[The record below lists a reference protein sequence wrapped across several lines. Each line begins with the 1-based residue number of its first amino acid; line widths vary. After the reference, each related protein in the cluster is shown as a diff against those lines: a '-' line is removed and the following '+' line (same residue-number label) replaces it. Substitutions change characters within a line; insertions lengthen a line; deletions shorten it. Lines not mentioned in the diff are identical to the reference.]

1 MDFPCFAFR
10 DIEGIIGTKN
20 NERIMM
26 IHAITGVIQAK
37 KKQAVTLA
45 VGPISLEIAVA
56 DESVFALNSS
66 CTIINYLHWTQEQGP
81 ILYGFK
87 EPVDRAVFLLIIS
100 CSGIGPRLGL
110 ALLAQLGA
118 VQCIHAI
125 HKGDDRMLS
134 KVSGI
139 GTKKA
144 EQIIVQLKHKIQD
157 LLINSNDIMPSESHI
172 DWHTISDALRA
183 LNYSRGEI
191 TAAIAYLRDQQQESP
206 SFDQLL
212 RQALSFLAKQQ

>member
-1 MDFPCFAFR
+1 
-10 DIEGIIGTKN
+10 
-20 NERIMM
+20 M
-26 IHAITGVIQAK
+26 IHAISGIVQAR
-37 KKQAVTLA
+37 KKQAITLL
-45 VGPISLEIAVA
+45 VGPIAVDIAVA
-56 DESVFALNSS
+56 DESVFVLNSS
-66 CTIINYLHWTQEQGP
+66 STVITYLHWTQEQGP

-87 EPVDRAVFLLIIS
+87 ELLDKTVFLLIIG

-118 VQCIHAI
+118 AQCIHAI
-125 HKGDDRMLS
+125 SKGDDRMLS

-157 LLINSNDIMPSESHI
+157 LLTNNDIISLESPI

-191 TAAIAYLRDQQQESP
+191 TAAITYIRDKNQQETV

-212 RQALSFLAKQQ
+212 RQALSFLSKQQ